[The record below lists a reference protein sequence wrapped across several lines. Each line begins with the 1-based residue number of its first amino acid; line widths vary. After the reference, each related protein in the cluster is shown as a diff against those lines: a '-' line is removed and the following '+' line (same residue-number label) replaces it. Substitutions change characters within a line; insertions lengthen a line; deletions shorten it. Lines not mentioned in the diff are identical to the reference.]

1 MMDLVIWLIIF
12 LFGSIIGS
20 FLNVCI
26 FRIPKEESIVFP
38 ASHCGSCNTRLKG
51 KDLVPIISFL
61 ALKGKC
67 RYCYDKV
74 SIQYPLIEVATG
86 ILFIAVYLKFGLS
99 IEFFKFVTLT
109 SVLLVIGIIDYKT
122 QYVYSSVIITGI
134 ILGIIFLTITLITGE
149 KSNLI
154 NVAIGALIPA
164 MILAIIVWTTNG
176 MGWGDVEIIFMIG
189 IFLGLRLNLLN
200 LFISIILGG
209 VYAIYLII
217 FKKRNGKEAIA
228 FGPYIVAATFITFI
242 YGNQILDWYL
252 GNFFY

>member
-1 MMDLVIWLIIF
+1 MNLIMWLIIF

-26 FRIPKEESIVFP
+26 FRIQKEESIVFP
-38 ASHCGSCNTRLKG
+38 TSHCGSCNTKLKG
-51 KDLVPIISFL
+51 KDLVPIVSFFT
-61 ALKGKC
+61 LKGKC
-67 RYCYDKV
+67 RYCNEKV
-74 SIQYPLIEVATG
+74 SIQYPLVEVATG
-86 ILFIAVYLKFGLS
+86 ILFVIVYLKFGLS
-99 IEFFKFVTLT
+99 IDFLKFVTLT

-134 ILGIIFLTITLITGE
+134 AFGIIFLIITLITGE
-149 KSNLI
+149 KLNLTNI
-154 NVAIGALIPA
+154 IIGAFIPSL
-164 MILAIIVWTTNG
+164 ILAIIVLTTNG

-189 IFLGLRLNLLN
+189 IFLGLKLNLLN

-209 VYAIYLII
+209 VYAIYLIV

-242 YGNQILDWYL
+242 CGNQILNWYVRT
-252 GNFFY
+252 FY

>member
-1 MMDLVIWLIIF
+1 MNLIMWLIIF

-26 FRIPKEESIVFP
+26 FRVPKEESIVFP
-38 ASHCGSCNTRLKG
+38 ASHCGSCNTKLKG

-67 RYCYDKV
+67 RYCDDKV
-74 SIQYPLIEVATG
+74 SIQYPLIEIATG
-86 ILFIAVYLKFGLS
+86 ILFVIVYLKFGLS
-99 IEFFKFVTLT
+99 IDFLKFVTLT

-122 QYVYSSVIITGI
+122 QYVYSSVIMTGI
-134 ILGIIFLTITLITGE
+134 IFGIIFLTITLITGE
-149 KSNLI
+149 KLNLI
-154 NVAIGALIPA
+154 NAAIGALIPA
-164 MILAIIVWTTNG
+164 VILAIIVWTTNG

-189 IFLGLRLNLLN
+189 IFLGLKLNLLN

-228 FGPYIVAATFITFI
+228 FGPYIVVATFITFI
-242 YGNQILDWYL
+242 CGNQILDWYL
-252 GNFFY
+252 GSFF